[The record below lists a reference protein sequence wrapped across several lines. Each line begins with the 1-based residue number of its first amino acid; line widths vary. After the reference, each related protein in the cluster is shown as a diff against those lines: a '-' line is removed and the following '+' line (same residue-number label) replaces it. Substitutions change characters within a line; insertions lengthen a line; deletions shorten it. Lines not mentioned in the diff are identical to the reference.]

1 MTESRRDGGGPIVA
15 VVLIALALLAM
26 LLTGCAVG
34 PDYKRPDVD
43 LPKDYGVA
51 QAPTPAAERWW
62 SVFGD
67 PTLER
72 LIDEAL
78 AANRDLRAAAERVE
92 QSRAQLMVARAAL
105 WPDAGIQKALEL
117 QKLRLDAGAVSE
129 VEYRQVESDLRGTA
143 ALVPVARQARVAQE
157 GALAVLLGRS
167 PREVYEAKLDRG
179 SPAVPMVVEVPAGLP
194 SDLLL
199 RRPDLR
205 QAEAQL
211 QAATARIGVARAA
224 YFPSIKLTGNYGG
237 GGQPPG
243 RPAR

>member
-105 WPDAGIQKALEL
+105 WPDAGVQGERSRKRSSQDSAIPLP
-117 QKLRLDAGAVSE
+117 AGVSAVSDTNRLVLAFSWE
-129 VEYRQVESDLRGTA
+129 LDFWGKYRRAT
-143 ALVPVARQARVAQE
+143 
-157 GALAVLLGRS
+157 
-167 PREVYEAKLDRG
+167 EA
-179 SPAVPMVVEVPAGLP
+179 
-194 SDLLL
+194 
-199 RRPDLR
+199 
-205 QAEAQL
+205 
-211 QAATARIGVARAA
+211 ARAEIVA
-224 YFPSIKLTGNYGG
+224 SEAGPGARRAAPPSAVAHRHL
-237 GGQPPG
+237 
-243 RPAR
+243 RVEAR

>member
-92 QSRAQLMVARAAL
+92 QSRAQLMVARPA
-105 WPDAGIQKALEL
+105 P
-117 QKLRLDAGAVSE
+117 
-129 VEYRQVESDLRGTA
+129 
-143 ALVPVARQARVAQE
+143 E
-157 GALAVLLGRS
+157 GA
-167 PREVYEAKLDRG
+167 RG
-179 SPAVPMVVEVPAGLP
+179 
-194 SDLLL
+194 
-199 RRPDLR
+199 
-205 QAEAQL
+205 AEAAPRRGRRL
-211 QAATARIGVARAA
+211 RSRV
-224 YFPSIKLTGNYGG
+224 
-237 GGQPPG
+237 PPG
-243 RPAR
+243 RIGLARHGRAGASRAPGARRAGRRARRASRAQSARGI